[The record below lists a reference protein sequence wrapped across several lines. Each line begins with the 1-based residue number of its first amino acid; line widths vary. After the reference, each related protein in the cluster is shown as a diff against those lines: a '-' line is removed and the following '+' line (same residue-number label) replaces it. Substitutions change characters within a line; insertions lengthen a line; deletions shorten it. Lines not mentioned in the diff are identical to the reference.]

1 MKNIKRIS
9 ALVLALIMV
18 LALTATAFAADL
30 TGGEVGGT
38 DFPKDKPTDQGK
50 SINLKK
56 EIKAFNPDE
65 ALIYGPAIT

>member
-50 SINLKK
+50 SIN
-56 EIKAFNPDE
+56 
-65 ALIYGPAIT
+65 